1 MSLPVSKKSLTET
14 DIRTKFIT
22 PAVLGPDGSKWDS
35 MTQVRAAIACIA
47 QAFNWRF
54 STVVMVRNFST
65 QPRLHSRCSN
75 RRTPNMHTPR
85 PLADVDRPV
94 TRADESAASAAH
106 WLANPIT
113 EAEKLPTL
121 AQRWAAEP
129 EWDGPD
135 PTGDDSPA

>member
-75 RRTPNMHTPR
+75 RRTPNMHTPI
-85 PLADVDRPV
+85 P
-94 TRADESAASAAH
+94 S
-106 WLANPIT
+106 
-113 EAEKLPTL
+113 PTL
-121 AQRWAAEP
+121 TGPSRGPTKAPPAPRTGSPTQLPKQRNCQH
-129 EWDGPD
+129 
-135 PTGDDSPA
+135 